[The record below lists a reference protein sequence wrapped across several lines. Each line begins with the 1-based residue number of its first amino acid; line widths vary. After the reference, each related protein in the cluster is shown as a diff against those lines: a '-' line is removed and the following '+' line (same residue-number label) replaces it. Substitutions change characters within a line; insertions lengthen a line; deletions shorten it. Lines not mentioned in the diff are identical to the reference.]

1 MTMTTMTFMHR
12 INRALRHC
20 CAVAAAV
27 IAATATAQQA
37 APEVMFKLREL
48 YPATTFRSV
57 TQTAVPGVYEVVM
70 GKNVVYVEETGRY
83 FFFGNLF
90 DMREQRDLTAPRTAQ
105 VNAIDVATLPV
116 GDAIRTVKGKG
127 TRTMYV
133 FSDPDCPYCK
143 QLEKTLANIDDVT
156 IYTFLFPIQS
166 LHPDA
171 ARKAVNVWCAAN
183 RVEAWTDLMVRN
195 TTTKDASCP
204 SPVQRNVELAAS
216 LGINGTPTII
226 SADGR
231 KQPGALSEAALNAF
245 LAGPATVTAGAK

>member
-1 MTMTTMTFMHR
+1 MHTTTRFSTLR
-12 INRALRHC
+12 RAIRFALATTAIAFGTTS
-20 CAVAAAV
+20 AVA
-27 IAATATAQQA
+27 QPA
-37 APEVMFKLREL
+37 APEVMLKLKQL
-48 YPATTFRSV
+48 YPATNFRSV

-70 GKNVVYVEETGRY
+70 GKNVVYVEESGRY

-105 VNAIDVATLPV
+105 VNAIDVGTLPIN
-116 GDAIRTVKGKG
+116 DAIRTVKGKG
-127 TRTMYV
+127 TRTMFV

-143 QLEKTLANIDDVT
+143 QLERTLANVDDVT

-183 RVEAWTDLMVRN
+183 RAEAWIDLMVKN
-195 TTTKDASCP
+195 APPKDASCP
-204 SPVQRNVELAAS
+204 NPVQRNVELAAS
-216 LGINGTPTII
+216 LGINGTPTIL

-245 LAGPATVTAGAK
+245 LAGPATTTAGAK